1 MTDQYNQPNINRAI
15 PRNSR
20 IVTEDTQLNLDD
32 DLIVV
37 DSALQPIQVD
47 LPRAEENPGRM
58 IYIKAPVADVQN
70 VTVAGSSGE
79 TIDGLAFVV
88 LNVAQSGLIVKAE
101 SETPE
106 WRILGQFPAATA
118 PLTTF
123 NRAPVNLP
131 PQIRTAPSGTPNDGE
146 IYANVHGT
154 ETGLADGGAYSNTD
168 VILWVPDSYLGVGEA
183 LVARAVAIS
192 TPLTPAATAAVTG
205 VAPFAIGAGL
215 DGIQLT
221 IEGVRAPGPSS
232 EEAFFALYAG
242 KDDGGGSPTPETE
255 QFAGYFIVW
264 STANPG

>member
-32 DLIVV
+32 DLVVV
-37 DSALQPIQVD
+37 DSALQPVQVD

-70 VTVAGSSGE
+70 VTVAGSNGE
-79 TIDGLAFVV
+79 TIDGLASVV

-106 WRILGQFPAATA
+106 WRILGQFPAATV
-118 PLTTF
+118 PITTF

-131 PQIRTAPSGTPNDGE
+131 PVIRVAPTGTPNDGTS
-146 IYANVHGT
+146 YANVQGT
-154 ETGLADGGAYSNTD
+154 ETNPADGSAYINTD
-168 VILWVPDSYLGVGEA
+168 VILWVPDSYLGIGES
-183 LVARAVAIS
+183 LVARILPLS
-192 TPLTPAATAAVTG
+192 TPVTPAATANITG

-215 DGIQLT
+215 TGIQLT
-221 IEGVRAPGPSS
+221 IEGVFGPAPAS
-232 EEAFFALYAG
+232 EEAFFVLYAG

-264 STANPG
+264 SQANPN